1 MKTCYNHLKSFITY
15 FSGGLYLFSFI
26 THQRVTSLIFLFLLA
41 LSLVFTSLKVEA
53 SHDTSATLVSLE
65 QAISGP
71 AIPLNGGTKRY
82 SIIVPKDGLF
92 VIEAEYVPHQ
102 FHEVRLIDENHNV
115 ILMPV
120 ANEVNDKNPYVQ
132 WFHKNVKQ
140 GKYIIEF
147 KNNSLS
153 SLKFNWKASLN
164 KHTFETEP
172 NNTKNTANTVLMGQ
186 TINASVEDRTFTD
199 FYKIEAVRDGQLKL
213 NLSYHRDYYLI
224 LRLFDSAGR
233 LVKEFNTYSFQ
244 TPDANLFISENV
256 GVEKGIYHVQV
267 SYFYGW
273 SIKNDSYQ
281 FKPELKPISF
291 HENEPNHTRP
301 EATPIGLNETWSGE
315 LSRMG
320 DPEDFYLLDLTNT
333 GILKLLLKN
342 QSSNDL
348 HYQLQDADG
357 RFLESETY
365 EPLVLSAGDTLTLS
379 SDLASGRYY
388 IRLVGNNSSTSQRY
402 EMTAFHDSSPVFR
415 DVAIGSMGFSEI
427 HRMKTA
433 KIVTGYPD
441 GTFRPNQ
448 LIKRSHAALMIE
460 RSGVDLT
467 PVRSATTFTD
477 VPTTHPD
484 YNSVQKLYRAGII
497 DGTGNG
503 IFSPDNYLTR
513 EQMAKILVNAFD
525 LTPAKEFVPTK
536 FTDVP
541 ASHWAHSYVHT
552 LGSRQI
558 TLGYSKGVYMPKEQ
572 LTRAQLAMF
581 LTRATGE

>member
-1 MKTCYNHLKSFITY
+1 M
-15 FSGGLYLFSFI
+15 
-26 THQRVTSLIFLFLLA
+26 LA
-41 LSLVFTSLKVEA
+41 LSLGFTSPKAEA
-53 SHDTSATLVSLE
+53 SHDPTATPVSFE
-65 QAISGP
+65 QSNSGP
-71 AIPLNGGTKRY
+71 SIPINGGTKRY
-82 SIIVPKDGLF
+82 SITVPKDGLF
-92 VIEAEYVPHQ
+92 VIEAEYVPFQ
-102 FHEVRLIDENHNV
+102 FLEVRLIDENHNV

-147 KNNSLS
+147 KNNSQS
-153 SLKFNWKASLN
+153 SHTFKWKASFN
-164 KHTFETEP
+164 KHIFETEP

-233 LVKEFNTYSFQ
+233 LIKEFNTYSFQ
-244 TPDANLFISENV
+244 TPDADLFISENV
-256 GVEKGIYHVQV
+256 GVKKGIYHAQV

-273 SIKNDSYQ
+273 SIKNDFYK

-291 HENEPNHTRP
+291 HENEPNHTRS
-301 EATPIGLNETWSGE
+301 EATPIGLNETWTGE

-320 DPEDFYLLDLTNT
+320 DTEDFYLLDLTKT

-342 QSSNDL
+342 QSLNDL

-357 RFLESETY
+357 RFLESDTY
-365 EPLVLSAGDTLTLS
+365 EPLVLNAGDTLTLS
-379 SDLASGRYY
+379 SNLAPGRYY
-388 IRLVGNNSSTSQRY
+388 IRLVGNNPSTSQRY
-402 EMTAFHDSSPVFR
+402 EMTAFHDSNPVFT
-415 DVAIGSMGFSEI
+415 DVAFGSMGFSEI
-427 HRMKTA
+427 HRMKTT

-441 GTFRPNQ
+441 GTFHPNH

-460 RSGVDLT
+460 RAGVDLT
-467 PVRSATTFTD
+467 PVRSATTFSD
-477 VPTTHPD
+477 VPASHPEH
-484 YNSVQKLYRAGII
+484 SSIQKLYRAGII

-503 IFSPDNYLTR
+503 TFSPNNYLTR

-525 LTPAKEFVPTK
+525 LTPAKEFIPTK

-541 ASHWAHSYVHT
+541 ANHWAYSYVHT

-558 TLGYSKGVYMPKEQ
+558 TLGYSKGFYMPKEQ

>member
-1 MKTCYNHLKSFITY
+1 M
-15 FSGGLYLFSFI
+15 
-26 THQRVTSLIFLFLLA
+26 FLSLLA
-41 LSLVFTSLKVEA
+41 LSLGFTSLQAEA
-53 SHDTSATLVSLE
+53 SHDPTATPVSFE
-65 QAISGP
+65 QSISGP
-71 AIPLNGGTKRY
+71 SIPVNGGTKRY
-82 SIIVPKDGLF
+82 SITVPKDGLF
-92 VIEAEYVPHQ
+92 VIEAEYVPFQ
-102 FHEVRLIDENHNV
+102 FFEVRLIDENHNV

-153 SLKFNWKASLN
+153 SLTFNWKASLN

-186 TINASVEDRTFTD
+186 TINASIEDRMFTD

-213 NLSYHRDYYLI
+213 NLSFHRDYYLI
-224 LRLFDSAGR
+224 LRLFDSSGR
-233 LVKEFNTYSFQ
+233 LVKEFNTYSYQ
-244 TPDANLFISENV
+244 TPDAGLFISENV
-256 GVEKGIYHVQV
+256 GVEKGIYYAQV

-273 SIKNDSYQ
+273 SIKNDFYQ

-301 EATPIGLNETWSGE
+301 EATPIGLNETWTGE

-320 DPEDFYLLDLTNT
+320 DTEDFYSLDLTKT
-333 GILKLLLKN
+333 GILKILLKN
-342 QSSNDL
+342 QSPNNL
-348 HYQLQDADG
+348 HYQLLDADG
-357 RFLESETY
+357 LYLESETY
-365 EPLVLSAGDTLTLS
+365 EPLVLSAGGTLTLS
-379 SDLASGRYY
+379 SNLAPGRYY
-388 IRLVGNNSSTSQRY
+388 IRLVGNNYPTSQRY
-402 EMTAFHDSSPVFR
+402 EMTAFHDSNPVFT
-415 DVAIGSMGFSEI
+415 DVALGSMGFSEI
-427 HRMKTA
+427 HRMKTT

-460 RSGVDLT
+460 RAGVDLT
-467 PVRSATTFTD
+467 PVRSATTFSD
-477 VPTTHPD
+477 VPTSHPEH
-484 YNSVQKLYRAGII
+484 SSIQKLYRAGII
-497 DGTGNG
+497 DGIGNG
-503 IFSPDNYLTR
+503 TFSPNNYLTR

-525 LTPAKEFVPTK
+525 LTPAKEFKPTK

-558 TLGYSKGVYMPKEQ
+558 TLGYSKGVFMPKDQ